1 MDKDSF
7 IVYIKIDDI
16 NKHIAEDVK
25 TRSDTSNY
33 ILDSPLPK
41 GKN

>member
-7 IVYIKIDDI
+7 IGNIKIDDI

-25 TRSDTSNY
+25 TISDTSNY
-33 ILDSPLPK
+33 KLDSPLPK
-41 GKN
+41 EKN